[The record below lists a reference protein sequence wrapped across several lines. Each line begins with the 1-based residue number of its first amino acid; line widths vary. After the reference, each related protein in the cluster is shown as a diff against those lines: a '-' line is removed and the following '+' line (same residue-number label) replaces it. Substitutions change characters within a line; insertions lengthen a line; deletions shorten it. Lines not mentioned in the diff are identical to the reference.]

1 MESNSLSIINFLQ
14 KNWETISKAYKSADE
29 SLKLNL
35 RSAYAN
41 YLTNSAEKH
50 SKGKSFFIR
59 QPTYIYNYYVPIS
72 IRIGNKQI
80 HKPGISSC
88 TNINRRIVIAGS
100 GGSGKSVLLKHLF
113 VDCINS
119 GSFVPILI
127 ELRDLN
133 HQDSNLEKLIIENLE
148 TYGLNVE
155 SKYFETSKK
164 DGTFCFFLDGYDEVT
179 HSKRAKL
186 TRDIKKLS
194 SKYPKCP
201 MIISS
206 RPEESILGIED
217 FGVFSIMPLTLDL
230 AIELVE
236 KLDFDSEIKIKF
248 STELRNSLFET
259 HQSFLSNPLLLSI
272 MLLTYRENAKI
283 PTKLSVFYNQAFE
296 ALFTRHDSY
305 KGGYSR
311 DFLTK
316 LDILDFS
323 RVFSLF
329 CLQTYEKG
337 EFGASKTEFL
347 GYISKAQKAS
357 GLTFDPESFL
367 SDCLNAVCL
376 LMEDGLEVAFS
387 HRSFQEYFVAV
398 HISQAAPDIQ
408 ETLIQR
414 YRQRMRSDLV
424 IELLQEINPDLV
436 ERALILP
443 CLERLFERIGVKN
456 KIGITHAAKIFKEHY
471 RSLTITH
478 EHIMATFSSPDAND
492 IDVLRH
498 AMHHYGNYTF
508 MTREELQEL
517 TKSMINR
524 YSADSESTISIGDRD
539 LHIRNEYFRELLLGK
554 GGFSVSYYNTALELY
569 KSLKAKHDR
578 RLESLDD
585 LLQ

>member
-1 MESNSLSIINFLQ
+1 MEPNSLSIFSFLQ
-14 KNWETISKAYKSADE
+14 NNWERISKTYKSADE

-35 RSAYAN
+35 RTAYAN

-72 IRIGNKQI
+72 LRIGNNQI
-80 HKPGISSC
+80 HKPSISSC
-88 TNINRRIVIAGS
+88 TASHTRIVIAGS

-113 VDCINS
+113 MDCINS
-119 GSFVPILI
+119 GLFVPILI

-133 HQDSNLEKLIIENLE
+133 HQDLTLEKLIIENLD

-155 SKYFETSKK
+155 NKYYETSKK
-164 DGTFCFFLDGYDEVT
+164 DGAFCFFLDGYDEVT
-179 HSKRAKL
+179 HSKRSKL
-186 TRDIKKLS
+186 TKDIKKLS

-201 MIISS
+201 VIISS
-206 RPEESILGIED
+206 RPEETILGIED
-217 FGVFSIMPLTLDL
+217 FGVFSIMPLTLEL
-230 AIELVE
+230 ALELVD
-236 KLDFDSEIKIKF
+236 KLDFDSEIKTKF
-248 STELRNSLFET
+248 SAELQNSLFDT

-305 KGGYSR
+305 KGGFNR

-323 RVFSLF
+323 RAFSLF
-329 CLQTYEKG
+329 CLQTYERR
-337 EFGASKTEFL
+337 EFSASKTDFL

-357 GLTFDPESFL
+357 GMVFDPEHFL
-367 SDCLNAVCL
+367 TDCLNSVCL

-387 HRSFQEYFVAV
+387 HRSFQEYFVAL

-408 ETLIQR
+408 TALIER

-424 IELLQEINPDLV
+424 IELLQEINPELV

-443 CLERLFERIGVKN
+443 CLERLFKKVGIKSKV
-456 KIGITHAAKIFKEHY
+456 GITHAAKLFKEHY
-471 RSLTITH
+471 RALSITT
-478 EHIMATFSSPDAND
+478 EHIMATFNSTDANE
-492 IDVLRH
+492 IDVLRLT
-498 AMHHYGNYTF
+498 MHRYGNYTF
-508 MTREELQEL
+508 MSRDEHQAL
-517 TKSMINR
+517 TKSLVEK
-524 YSADSESTISIGDRD
+524 YSIDSEIPIKYESRELNT
-539 LHIRNEYFRELLLGK
+539 RNECFRELLLGR
-554 GGFSVSYYNTALELY
+554 GGFSVGYYNAALDTY

-578 RLESLDD
+578 RLERLDD